1 VADVISAVLARHGFD
16 VDVKSVKEKPSLE
29 GYHEVILGSAIR
41 MGEWRPEMLEFI
53 RTNQAKL
60 SQIPTAIFTVHM
72 LNTGK
77 DNASRGAK
85 NAYTI
90 PVRTMITPVNE
101 AFFAGEVN
109 PAKLSVPNQVL
120 ARIVAG
126 DAGPK
131 IGDFREWDKVRAW
144 AKEISI

>member
-1 VADVISAVLARHGFD
+1 MSNRVLLTYATRTRSTAEVADVISAVLARHGFD

-41 MGEWRPEMLEFI
+41 MGEWLPEMLEFI

-60 SQIPTAIFTVHM
+60 SQIPTAIFTVQM

-90 PVRTMITPVNE
+90 PVR
-101 AFFAGEVN
+101 
-109 PAKLSVPNQVL
+109 
-120 ARIVAG
+120 
-126 DAGPK
+126 
-131 IGDFREWDKVRAW
+131 
-144 AKEISI
+144 